1 MKTLQSWFVMSSG
14 LTRRVGG
21 VRVLAGLFG
30 YGLGVLTT
38 GFGCLQAQEPIGV
51 ANLPVAEELAV
62 PEANGGPEPLDLV
75 RDGMF
80 SAPEYAQ
87 TTLVR
92 TQKKIG
98 DWQVDLGD
106 VDVHVGEYRPDG
118 YQGKVIDLNGT
129 RSGSIYQTVTVQPGL
144 RYTVKFLAAGKWGAG
159 DSRPRVVTVR
169 LGKQRMT
176 FSIARPADWSRSVPG
191 WKWYTADLLASGTQS
206 ALRFSSETSRTADG
220 PMIAAVSL
228 YAPKGPPGPLSSIP
242 VPLPADL
249 GKYIASRERAIALGK
264 ALFWDMQVG
273 SDGRTAC
280 ATCHWHAGADQRLKN
295 SLHPGAPGSNFGPQ
309 YPQSASLFTAA
320 VGQFRGVNK
329 TLKADDF
336 PFHKVLQPLAPA
348 DRQGQPSKGNP
359 VLRDTREIAGSQ
371 GVLTEDFI
379 ALARGKSADIG
390 KPVLNP
396 VFSMHGVNVRQVTGR
411 NSPTTIN
418 AVYFDR
424 LFWDGRASRYFNG
437 VNPFGD
443 LDPDAGVYCAEA
455 DGSMQKVSIRIDNA
469 ALASQATGP
478 AISPV
483 EMSWD
488 GRRFSELA
496 RKLLPL
502 RPLALQK
509 VAPDDSVLG
518 CFCDASGHG
527 LCSKKTSYSQLIREA
542 FKPEWWSGRR
552 LTPEGFT
559 HMEANFSLYWGLAI
573 MMYEST
579 LVSDQAPYD
588 RWAAG
593 DRAALSP
600 LAKEGLKLFMNEGRC
615 INCHSGPEFAGAT
628 VSELRGVLSNDGVVE
643 KMQMSAGIAVYD
655 GGFYN
660 IGVRPTFEDIA
671 VGAAHPL
678 FGPLSYSRQEQLGRD
693 PEPKVVVAKDQRLAV
708 NGAFKTPT
716 LRNVSLTGPYMHNGG
731 MKSLREVVEFYVRG
745 GDFPDQNR
753 QDLAPDIRPIEGMYG
768 NEFKVD
774 ALVEF
779 LEHLTDDRVRRQK
792 APFDHP
798 ELVIPNGHAAECYDE
813 AMDQL
818 LVIPANGR
826 EGGESLW
833 TFEQTLERGM
843 QWRGGSGEYPD
854 KKYVPGPVNDIPPAE
869 LIPGDYR
876 PLPPASA
883 PKYPAAGA
891 LKQPAYWQE

>member
-30 YGLGVLTT
+30 YGLSVLTT

-51 ANLPVAEELAV
+51 ADLPVAEELAV

-159 DSRPRVVTVR
+159 DSRPRVITVR

-206 ALRFSSETSRTADG
+206 ALRFTSETSRTADG

-249 GKYIASRERAIALGK
+249 DRYIASRERAIALGK

-443 LDPDAGVYCAEA
+443 LDPYAGVYCAEA

-693 PEPKVVVAKDQRLAV
+693 PEPKLVVAKDQRLAV

-779 LEHLTDDRVRRQK
+779 LEHLTDERVRQQK

-854 KKYVPGPVNDIPPAE
+854 KRYVPGPVNDIPPAE
-869 LIPGDYR
+869 MIPGDYR
-876 PLPPASA
+876 PLSPASA

-891 LKQPAYWQE
+891 LKQPADWQE

>member
-30 YGLGVLTT
+30 YGLGLLTT

-51 ANLPVAEELAV
+51 ADLPVAEELAV

-159 DSRPRVVTVR
+159 DSRPRVITVR

-206 ALRFSSETSRTADG
+206 ALRFTSETSRTADG

-249 GKYIASRERAIALGK
+249 DRYIASRERAIALGK

-693 PEPKVVVAKDQRLAV
+693 PEPKLVVAKDQRLAV

-779 LEHLTDDRVRRQK
+779 LEHLTDERVRQQK

-891 LKQPAYWQE
+891 LKQPAFWQE

>member
-1 MKTLQSWFVMSSG
+1 MNNLLARTVLKRLLGCGFG
-14 LTRRVGG
+14 
-21 VRVLAGLFG
+21 VLA
-30 YGLGVLTT
+30 V
-38 GFGCLQAQEPIGV
+38 GFRAVSAQEPIGLTEFPAAV
-51 ANLPVAEELAV
+51 EPAVVEPVGAEQ
-62 PEANGGPEPLDLV
+62 LDLV
-75 RDGMF
+75 RDGAF
-80 SAPEYAQ
+80 SAPGYAQ

-92 TQKKIG
+92 TQRKVG

-106 VDVHVGEYRPDG
+106 VDVMVGEYSPPG
-118 YQGKVIDLNGT
+118 YRGNVIDLNGT
-129 RSGSIYQTVTVQPGL
+129 RSGSIYQAVTVQPGL
-144 RYTVKFLAAGKWGAG
+144 RYTVKFLAAGKWAAS

-169 LGKQRMT
+169 LGKQKMT
-176 FSIARPADWSRSVPG
+176 FSMAKPADWSPSTVG
-191 WKWYTADLLASGTQS
+191 WKWYTADLLAQGTQA
-206 ALRFSSETSRTADG
+206 ALRFTSETSRTADG

-228 YAPKGPPGPLSSIP
+228 YAPAGPPKPLSSIP

-249 GKYIASRERAIALGK
+249 DRYIASRERAIALGK

-280 ATCHWHAGADQRLKN
+280 ASCHWHAGADMRLKN
-295 SLHPGAPGSNFGPQ
+295 SVHPGAPGSNFGPQ
-309 YPQSASLFTAA
+309 YPQSASLFAA
-320 VGQFRGVNK
+320 ALGKFRGVNK
-329 TLKADDF
+329 ALKAEDF

-348 DRQGQPSKGNP
+348 DRQGGLSKGNP
-359 VLRDTREIAGSQ
+359 VLRDTREVVGSQ
-371 GVLTEDFI
+371 GVLSEDFI
-379 ALARGKSADIG
+379 AVVRGRSADAG

-418 AVYFDR
+418 AVFFDR
-424 LFWDGRASRYFNG
+424 LFWDGRANRYFNG

-443 LDPDAGVYCAEA
+443 LDPDARVYYAEA
-455 DGSMQKVSIRIDNA
+455 DGSMSRVAIRIDNA

-509 VAPDDSVLG
+509 VSPDDSVLG
-518 CFCDASGHG
+518 CFCDESGHG

-552 LTPEGFT
+552 LTSEGFT

-600 LAKEGLKLFMNEGRC
+600 LAQEGLKLFMNEGRC

-628 VSELRGVLSNDGVVE
+628 VSELRGVLSNDGGVE
-643 KMQMSAGIAVYD
+643 RMQMSTGIAVYD

-660 IGVRPTFEDIA
+660 IGVRPTFEDIG

-678 FGPLSYSRQEQLGRD
+678 FGPLSYSRQEQLGRN
-693 PEPKVVVAKDQRLAV
+693 PEPKVVVPQDQRLAV

-753 QDLAPDIRPIEGMYG
+753 QDLAADIRPIEGMYG

-798 ELVIPNGHAAECYDE
+798 ELVIPNGHAEECYDE

-826 EGGESLW
+826 DGGEGLW

-843 QWRGGSGEYPD
+843 QWRSGSGRYPEFRYPSD
-854 KKYVPGPVNDIPPAE
+854 PVNDIPPAE
-869 LIPGDYR
+869 LIPGD
-876 PLPPASA
+876 PLPI
-883 PKYPAAGA
+883 PKSPGVGVV
-891 LKQPAYWQE
+891 KQPQYWQD

>member
-1 MKTLQSWFVMSSG
+1 V
-14 LTRRVGG
+14 
-21 VRVLAGLFG
+21 
-30 YGLGVLTT
+30 
-38 GFGCLQAQEPIGV
+38 
-51 ANLPVAEELAV
+51 
-62 PEANGGPEPLDLV
+62 
-75 RDGMF
+75 
-80 SAPEYAQ
+80 
-87 TTLVR
+87 
-92 TQKKIG
+92 
-98 DWQVDLGD
+98 
-106 VDVHVGEYRPDG
+106 
-118 YQGKVIDLNGT
+118 
-129 RSGSIYQTVTVQPGL
+129 
-144 RYTVKFLAAGKWGAG
+144 
-159 DSRPRVVTVR
+159 
-169 LGKQRMT
+169 
-176 FSIARPADWSRSVPG
+176 
-191 WKWYTADLLASGTQS
+191 
-206 ALRFSSETSRTADG
+206 
-220 PMIAAVSL
+220 
-228 YAPKGPPGPLSSIP
+228 
-242 VPLPADL
+242 PADL
-249 GKYIASRERAIALGK
+249 DKYIASRERAIALGK
-264 ALFWDMQVG
+264 ALFWEMQVG

-280 ATCHWHAGADQRLKN
+280 ATCHWHAGADLRLKN
-295 SLHPGAPGSNFGPQ
+295 SVHPGAPGSNFGPQ
-309 YPQSASLFTAA
+309 YPQSAALFTAA
-320 VGQFRGVNK
+320 VGKFRGANK

-379 ALARGKSADIG
+379 ALLRGKSADLG
-390 KPVLNP
+390 RPVLNP

-443 LDPDAGVYCAEA
+443 LDPDASVYCADA
-455 DGSMQKVSIRIDNA
+455 GGSMKKVSIRIDNA

-478 AISPV
+478 VISPV

-600 LAKEGLKLFMNEGRC
+600 LAKEGLKIFMNEGRC

-660 IGVRPTFEDIA
+660 IGVRPTFEDIG

-678 FGPLSYSRQEQLGRD
+678 FGPLSYSRQEQLGRN
-693 PEPKVVVAKDQRLAV
+693 PEPKVVVSRDQRLAV

-716 LRNVSLTGPYMHNGG
+716 LRNISLTGPYMHNGG

-768 NEFKVD
+768 REFKVD

-779 LEHLTDDRVRRQK
+779 LEHLTDERVRKQK

-798 ELVIPNGHAAECYDE
+798 QLVIPNGHAEECYEE
-813 AMDQL
+813 ALDQL
-818 LVIPANGR
+818 IVIPANGR
-826 EGGESLW
+826 EGGEGLW
-833 TFEQTLERGM
+833 KFEQTLERGM
-843 QWRGGSGEYPD
+843 QWRAGSGGYSD
-854 KKYVPGPVNDIPPAE
+854 RKYEPGPVNDIPPAE

-876 PLPPASA
+876 PQPPVSA
-883 PKYPAAGA
+883 VKSPTVDTVTRPG
-891 LKQPAYWQE
+891 YWQE

>member
-98 DWQVDLGD
+98 EWQVDLGD
-106 VDVHVGEYRPDG
+106 VDVHVGEYRPDR

-129 RSGSIYQTVTVQPGL
+129 RSGSIYQTVTVQSGL

-249 GKYIASRERAIALGK
+249 DRYIASRERAIALGK

-320 VGQFRGVNK
+320 LGQFRGVNK

-509 VAPDDSVLG
+509 VASDDSVLG

-693 PEPKVVVAKDQRLAV
+693 PEPKLVVAKDQRLAV

-779 LEHLTDDRVRRQK
+779 LEHLTDERVRQQK

-891 LKQPAYWQE
+891 LKQPAFWQE

>member
-1 MKTLQSWFVMSSG
+1 VKTLQSWFVMSSG

-249 GKYIASRERAIALGK
+249 DRYIASRERAIALGK

-309 YPQSASLFTAA
+309 SPQSASLFTAA

-509 VAPDDSVLG
+509 VASDDSVLG

-600 LAKEGLKLFMNEGRC
+600 LAKEGLKIFMNEGRC

-779 LEHLTDDRVRRQK
+779 LEHLTDERVRQQK

-826 EGGESLW
+826 DGGESLW

-891 LKQPAYWQE
+891 MKQPAYWQE

>member
-1 MKTLQSWFVMSSG
+1 
-14 LTRRVGG
+14 
-21 VRVLAGLFG
+21 LAGLLGCGF
-30 YGLGVLTT
+30 GVLAA
-38 GFGCLQAQEPIGV
+38 GIDFVQAQEPIGL
-51 ANLPVAEELAV
+51 ADFPVAEELAV

-75 RDGMF
+75 RDGIF

-98 DWQVDLGD
+98 EWQVDLGD
-106 VDVHVGEYRPDG
+106 VDVHVGEYSPSG
-118 YQGKVIDLNGT
+118 HKGKVIDLNGT
-129 RSGSIYQTVTVQPGL
+129 RSGSIYQLVTVQPGL
-144 RYTVKFLAAGKWGAG
+144 LYTVKFLAAGKWGVG

-176 FSIARPADWSRSVPG
+176 FSIAKPADWSRSSAG
-191 WKWYTADLLASGTQS
+191 WQWYTAELLASGAQS
-206 ALRFSSETSRTADG
+206 ALRFTSETSRTADG
-220 PMIAAVSL
+220 PLIAAVSL
-228 YAPKGPPGPLSSIP
+228 YAPEGPPGPLSSIP
-242 VPLPADL
+242 VPVPADL
-249 GKYIASRERAIALGK
+249 DKYIASRERAIALGK

-280 ATCHWHAGADQRLKN
+280 ATCHWHAGADLRLKN
-295 SLHPGAPGSNFGPQ
+295 SVHPGAPGSNFGPQ
-309 YPQSASLFTAA
+309 YPQSAALFTAA
-320 VGQFRGVNK
+320 VGKFRGANK

-379 ALARGKSADIG
+379 ALLRGKSADLG
-390 KPVLNP
+390 RPVLNP

-443 LDPDAGVYCAEA
+443 LDPDASVYCADA
-455 DGSMQKVSIRIDNA
+455 GGSMKKVSIRIDNA

-600 LAKEGLKLFMNEGRC
+600 LAKEGLKIFMNEGRC

-628 VSELRGVLSNDGVVE
+628 VSELRGVLSNDGIVE

-660 IGVRPTFEDIA
+660 IGVRPTFEDIG

-678 FGPLSYSRQEQLGRD
+678 FGPLSYSRQEQLGRN
-693 PEPKVVVAKDQRLAV
+693 PEPKVVVSRDQRLAV

-716 LRNVSLTGPYMHNGG
+716 LRNISLTGPYMHNGG

-753 QDLAPDIRPIEGMYG
+753 QDLAPDIRPIEGMHG
-768 NEFKVD
+768 REFKVD

-779 LEHLTDDRVRRQK
+779 LEHLTDERVRKQK

-798 ELVIPNGHAAECYDE
+798 QLVIPNGHAEECYEE
-813 AMDQL
+813 ALDQL
-818 LVIPANGR
+818 IVIPANGR
-826 EGGESLW
+826 EGGEGLW

-843 QWRGGSGEYPD
+843 QWRAGDGGYSD
-854 KKYVPGPVNDIPPAE
+854 RKYVPRPVNDIPPAE

-876 PLPPASA
+876 PQPPVSA
-883 PKYPAAGA
+883 VKSPTVDT
-891 LKQPAYWQE
+891 LKRPGYWQE

>member
-30 YGLGVLTT
+30 YGLGLLTT

-51 ANLPVAEELAV
+51 ADLPVAEELAV

-129 RSGSIYQTVTVQPGL
+129 RSGSIYQTVTVQSGL

-176 FSIARPADWSRSVPG
+176 FSIARPADWSPSVPG

-206 ALRFSSETSRTADG
+206 ALRFTSETSRTADG

-249 GKYIASRERAIALGK
+249 DRYIASRERAIALGK

-320 VGQFRGVNK
+320 LGQFRGVNK

-509 VAPDDSVLG
+509 VASDDSVLG
-518 CFCDASGHG
+518 CFCDVSGHG

-542 FKPEWWSGRR
+542 FQPEWWSGRR
-552 LTPEGFT
+552 LTPDGFT

-779 LEHLTDDRVRRQK
+779 LEHLTDERVRQQK

-843 QWRGGSGEYPD
+843 QWRAGSGEYPD

-891 LKQPAYWQE
+891 MKQPAYWQE